1 MFPSASACRR
11 AVRAGLVAFALATAA
26 APVRA
31 DDDAKPPPTKE
42 QQKEAAKKFREGE
55 LAFIKHDYLRAAASF
70 EDAYDIAP
78 HPDVL
83 FNAIDAHDK
92 GGNLAR
98 AATLCARLVRE
109 FPTAENRSDA
119 SERLAKFTPK
129 LGRVD
134 ISAKGKMTEVLI
146 DGRPAEVG
154 GESYV
159 DPGDHVVTGR
169 VDERFIEK
177 PINVVA
183 GARVSVL
190 LDPPV
195 EKPKG
200 DNEGTGGTGGP
211 IESGKGDVA
220 PPRDEK
226 PLHPAV
232 FFIGAGLTAAA
243 GGVLIWSGIDTLGA
257 RDDFDAKPTQT
268 GLDDGRSK
276 QLRTNILI
284 GVTGGLGV
292 VTAAIGIFATE
303 WGGGGETVEAAISPS
318 GGMLRGTF

>member
-1 MFPSASACRR
+1 MFLSASACLR
-11 AVRAGLVAFALATAA
+11 ATRAGLMAFALATAA
-26 APVRA
+26 TPAFA
-31 DDDAKPPPTKE
+31 DDDVKPPPTKE

-55 LAFIKHDYLRAAASF
+55 NAFIKHDYLRAAVSF

-169 VDERFIEK
+169 VDERFVEK

-183 GARVSVL
+183 GARVTVL
-190 LDPPV
+190 LDPPT
-195 EKPKG
+195 EK
-200 DNEGTGGTGGP
+200 NSTGTGETPGEPGGNNDP
-211 IESGKGDVA
+211 MKGPTA
-220 PPRDEK
+220 PADEK
-226 PLHPAV
+226 PLHPA
-232 FFIGAGLTAAA
+232 FFFVGLGLTAAS
-243 GGVLIWSGIDTLGA
+243 GGVLIWSGVDTLGA

-268 GLDDGRSK
+268 ALDDGRSK
-276 QLRTNILI
+276 QLRTNIMI
-284 GVTGGLGV
+284 GVTGGLAV